1 MIVIHAKLE
10 TTAGAIDAMR
20 AAIATMEKAS
30 RAEPGCVEYVFTTPL
45 ESPTTIRI
53 FEQWRSREALKEH
66 FATPHMAAFNAAVRA
81 HPPKSLDVKCFEA
94 NEIPFPR

>member
-66 FATPHMAAFNAAVRA
+66 FTTPHMSAFNAAIRA